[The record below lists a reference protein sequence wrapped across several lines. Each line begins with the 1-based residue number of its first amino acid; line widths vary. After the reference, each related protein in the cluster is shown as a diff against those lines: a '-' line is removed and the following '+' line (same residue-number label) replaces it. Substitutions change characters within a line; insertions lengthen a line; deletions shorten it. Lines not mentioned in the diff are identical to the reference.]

1 MSRVRY
7 AACMLATQSARRPK
21 WLEVL
26 DVWDELS
33 SHRIR
38 SSGGACVRVPEGEGA
53 SKIAGL
59 AVGTV
64 GCTGAGV
71 GAGVVKGVTIMC
83 RGRAGGIRYLW
94 GHSYGRG
101 AHGGQEVCAKIA
113 EGSVVGTT
121 KPVSGGGGAI
131 GAGFA

>member
-7 AACMLATQSARRPK
+7 AACMLATKSARRPK

-38 SSGGACVRVPEGEGA
+38 SSGGPCVRVPEGAGA
-53 SKIAGL
+53 SETAGL

-71 GAGVVKGVTIMC
+71 GAGGV
-83 RGRAGGIRYLW
+83 RG
-94 GHSYGRG
+94 
-101 AHGGQEVCAKIA
+101 
-113 EGSVVGTT
+113 
-121 KPVSGGGGAI
+121 
-131 GAGFA
+131 